1 MTTRTLP
8 VLPLRDIVV
17 FPHRIVPLFVGRE
30 KSVAALEAAMAEDK
44 ELFLVAQLDPGEDDP
59 DRDAVYDLGVIAS
72 AMQLLKLPD
81 GTVRVLVEGAKR
93 ARLVNLLEG
102 DGYQKAE
109 VELVDEEEA
118 DATEAQALMRSVID
132 QFENY
137 AKLNK
142 RLPAETSMQLGEI
155 EEPSVLADAVAS
167 NLSVK
172 VSDKQAL
179 LGELNPAR
187 RLEMVFAFME
197 GELGVLQVEKK
208 IRSRVKRQME
218 KTQREYYLNEQLKAI
233 QRELGEG
240 EEGGDELNELA
251 AKIRKTRLSKEARTR
266 ANAELKKL
274 RAMAPMSAEATVAR
288 NYLDVLL
295 GLPWGKKSRLKRDIA
310 EAQAVLDEDHYGLE
324 KVKDRIVEYLA
335 VQARTNRLKG
345 PILCLVGP
353 PGVGKTSLGRSI
365 AKATGREFVRQS
377 LGGVRDEAEIRGHRR
392 TYIGSLP
399 GKIISNLKKAGT
411 NNPLFLL
418 DEIDKLGQDFRGDPA
433 SALLEVL
440 DPEQNSKFQDHY
452 LEMDYDLSDVMF
464 VTTANSLDMPQPL
477 LDRMEIIRLEGYTED
492 EKVEIAKRHLI
503 PKQVEAHGL
512 KEGELEFTD
521 EGLRAV
527 IRHYTREA
535 GVRTL
540 ERELA
545 KVARKSLRQI
555 LENKTEK
562 VSLTAENVGEFLGV
576 RRYRY
581 GVGEEEDQ
589 IGAVTGLAWTE
600 VGGELLTIEAVTVP
614 GKGQIK
620 TTGKLGE
627 VMTESI
633 ATAMSFV
640 KARSPSYGVKPS
652 IFARKDIHVHLPE
665 GAVPKDGPSAGIGM
679 VTAMISTLTGIPVR
693 RDVAMTGEVTLRGRV
708 LPIGGLKEKL
718 LAALRG
724 GIQTVLIP
732 ADNEKDLAEIPVS
745 VKESLEIIPVAHVDE
760 ALARALAQPMTPIEW
775 TDADEQA
782 TDPIVHPPVGGE
794 GATVRH

>member
-1 MTTRTLP
+1 LLP
-8 VLPLRDIVV
+8 ILPLRDIVV
-17 FPHRIVPLFVGRE
+17 FPQRIVPLFVGRE
-30 KSVAALEAAMAEDK
+30 KSVAALEAAMTADK
-44 ELFLVAQLDPGEDDP
+44 ELFLVAQLDPAEDDP
-59 DRDAVYDLGVIAS
+59 DRDALYDLGVVAT

-81 GTVRVLVEGAKR
+81 GTVRVLVEGVKR
-93 ARLVNLLEG
+93 ARLVGLVPGEG
-102 DGYQKAE
+102 YMTAEIEEIEDETADGPE
-109 VELVDEEEA
+109 V
-118 DATEAQALMRSVID
+118 QALMRSVID

-142 RLPAETSMQLGEI
+142 RLPPETGIQLGEI
-155 EEPSVLADAVAS
+155 EDSSVLADAVAS
-167 NLSVK
+167 NLSIK
-172 VSDKQAL
+172 VADKQAL
-179 LGELNPAR
+179 LGEMNPAR

-233 QRELGEG
+233 QRELGNES
-240 EEGGDELNELA
+240 EEGGDELLELA
-251 AKIRKTRLSKEARTR
+251 QKIAKTRLSKEARNR

-295 GLPWGKKSRLKRDIA
+295 ALPWGKKSKLKKDIP
-310 EAQAVLDEDHYGLE
+310 EAQRVLDEDHYGLE
-324 KVKDRIVEYLA
+324 KVKERIVEYLA

-365 AKATGREFVRQS
+365 ARATGREFARQS

-411 NNPLFLL
+411 SNPLFLL

-440 DPEQNSKFQDHY
+440 DPEQNSRFQDHY
-452 LEMDYDLSDVMF
+452 LELDYDLSDVMF

-477 LDRMEIIRLEGYTED
+477 MDRMEIIRLEGYTED
-492 EKVEIAKRHLI
+492 EKVQIARRHLI
-503 PKQVEAHGL
+503 PKQMEAHGL
-512 KEGELEFTD
+512 KDSELEFTD
-521 EGLRAV
+521 EALRA
-527 IRHYTREA
+527 ILRFYTREA

-545 KVARKSLRQI
+545 KVARKALRQI
-555 LENKTEK
+555 LEGKYES
-562 VSLTAENVGEFLGV
+562 VVVGEDNLQTFLGV

-589 IGAVTGLAWTE
+589 VGAVTGLAWTE

-627 VMTESI
+627 VMQESI
-633 ATAMSFV
+633 QAAMSFV
-640 KARSPSYGVKPS
+640 KARAPAYGVKPS
-652 IFARKDIHVHLPE
+652 IFARKEIHVHLPE

-679 VTAMISTLTGIPVR
+679 VTAMVSTLTGIPVR
-693 RDVAMTGEVTLRGRV
+693 RDIAMTGEVTLRGRV

-724 GIQTVLIP
+724 GIRTVLIP
-732 ADNEKDLAEIPVS
+732 LENEKDLAEIPAT
-745 VKESLEIIPVAHVDE
+745 VKELLEIVPVSHVDE
-760 ALARALAQPMTPIEW
+760 VLARAMTQPMQAIEW
-775 TDADEQA
+775 TDADEHA
-782 TDPIVHPPVGGE
+782 AEPPLPGHPSDGE
-794 GATVRH
+794 PTLRH